1 MLVLELILA
10 GLAAA
15 LNFRISR
22 GSLTR
27 GVLLTIWTTL
37 SLSTMAADAIRLF
50 EWLPAVHWVRSIG
63 LIWFVASIPISTA
76 CTLWKRADQPAT
88 NAQRRQ
94 ILRSASALALTPL
107 SGIGFAIHKANQDAV
122 VNELDLRIPGLP
134 ADLRGLKLLHISDM
148 HVSSFFPLERLRR
161 TVDQAN
167 TLNADLALITGDLI
181 TSYGDPLEETILEL
195 ARLKANSGIWGC
207 LGNHEIVAEAEAKT
221 TLLGLRAGIQFLRSR
236 SSRLRFGKSTLNL
249 AGVDYQPKGSR
260 YLSNASQLIQKGDF
274 NLLLSHNPDV
284 FEKAASQGW
293 DLTLAGHTH
302 GGQVNL
308 EILHPNLNPAVFYT
322 PFTYGTYQRANSSM
336 YVSSG
341 LGTVGIPARLG
352 TNSEI
357 ALIRLL

>member
-1 MLVLELILA
+1 M
-10 GLAAA
+10 
-15 LNFRISR
+15 
-22 GSLTR
+22 
-27 GVLLTIWTTL
+27 
-37 SLSTMAADAIRLF
+37 
-50 EWLPAVHWVRSIG
+50 
-63 LIWFVASIPISTA
+63 
-76 CTLWKRADQPAT
+76 
-88 NAQRRQ
+88 
-94 ILRSASALALTPL
+94 ALTPL
-107 SGIGFAIHKANQDAV
+107 SGIGFAIHKANEDAV
-122 VNELDLRIPGLP
+122 VKEVDLRIPGLP
-134 ADLRGLKLLHISDM
+134 ADLRGLKLLQLSDL
-148 HVSSFFPLERLRR
+148 HVSSFLPIERLRR
-161 TVDQAN
+161 VVDQAN
-167 TLNADLALITGDLI
+167 SLSPDLALITGDLI

-195 ARLKANSGIWGC
+195 ARLKAHSGIWGC

-221 TLLGLRAGIQFLRSR
+221 TLLGQRVGIHFLRTQSR
-236 SSRLRFGKSTLNL
+236 RLRFGKSTLNL
-249 AGVDYQPKGSR
+249 AGVDYQPRGTR
-260 YLSNASQLIQKGDF
+260 YLSSASQLIQKGDF

-341 LGTVGIPARLG
+341 VGTVEIPARLG